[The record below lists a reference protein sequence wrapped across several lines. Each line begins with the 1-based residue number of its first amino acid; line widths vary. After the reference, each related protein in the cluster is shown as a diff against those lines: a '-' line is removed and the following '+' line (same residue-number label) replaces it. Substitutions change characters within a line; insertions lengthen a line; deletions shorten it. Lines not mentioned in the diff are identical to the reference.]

1 MHKKGGGST
10 SSTCSMDSL
19 AGVKAS
25 EGSSKQMTGIR
36 AHEPQRE
43 PLRQTENVLRTQNNA
58 IRTENSVN
66 KVCISN
72 ILILSPLLQLCKL
85 LKVSTQIVNLNNHTN
100 LSLIHM
106 GLNIQREV
114 KEIDGN

>member
-1 MHKKGGGST
+1 MSSYAQMHKKGGGST

-19 AGVKAS
+19 ANVKAS

-66 KVCISN
+66 KVWISK
-72 ILILSPLLQLCKL
+72 ILI
-85 LKVSTQIVNLNNHTN
+85 T
-100 LSLIHM
+100 LSLYP
-106 GLNIQREV
+106 NYV
-114 KEIDGN
+114 NY

>member
-1 MHKKGGGST
+1 MSSYTQMHKKGGGST

-66 KVCISN
+66 KVCISK
-72 ILILSPLLQLCKL
+72 ILILSPLLQLCNTKS
-85 LKVSTQIVNLNNHTN
+85 KYANCEFKQPY
-100 LSLIHM
+100 
-106 GLNIQREV
+106 
-114 KEIDGN
+114 